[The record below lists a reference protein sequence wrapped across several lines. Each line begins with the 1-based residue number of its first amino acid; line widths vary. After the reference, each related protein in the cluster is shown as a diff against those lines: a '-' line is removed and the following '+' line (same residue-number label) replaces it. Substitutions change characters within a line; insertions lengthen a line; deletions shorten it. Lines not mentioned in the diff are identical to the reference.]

1 MISTHVPR
9 VGYNPITSH
18 LFATV
23 LSFQLTYPVWGTTK
37 MMRRLQE
44 QPLISTHVPRVGY
57 NHSYSEEDMELL
69 ISTHVPRVGYNTFDF
84 ANKCFFCISTHVP
97 RVGYNDYV
105 SHTGTTNE
113 ISTHVPRVGYNL
125 STIVIKIP
133 SISFQL
139 TYPVWG
145 TTWENPISLQYP

>member
-1 MISTHVPR
+1 MGYNIKCFFIYNWFMISTHVPR

-97 RVGYNDYV
+97 RVGYN
-105 SHTGTTNE
+105 TMGF
-113 ISTHVPRVGYNL
+113 
-125 STIVIKIP
+125 
-133 SISFQL
+133 SISKRAKDFNSRTPCGVQ
-139 TYPVWG
+139 P
-145 TTWENPISLQYP
+145 